1 MMEIERLKKLQAI
14 EDIEAKRVENNRKG
28 AAVIIEQIQDREIQ
42 RQQERESVRK
52 ENAQMIRNIE
62 LMKQQDLRNAEIKQ
76 ERNKRLMAEVEVSN
90 KIA

>member
-1 MMEIERLKKLQAI
+1 MEIERLKKLQAI